1 MQYFGGK
8 QRIAK
13 QLVSF
18 LKPYQEGYQGFFEPF
33 VGGCNIIPEMSGKRI
48 AGDVNGYII
57 EMYKA
62 LQQGWLPPQ
71 SMSEEQYQYIKEHK
85 SEKPALTGFTGIG
98 CSYSGKW
105 FGGFARNATGR
116 NYCLNAYNSV
126 VKLSVR
132 LHGITFMCLNYKNVA
147 PKDFLIYCDPP
158 YSGTCGYTAAGS
170 FDTEHFWNTMRKW
183 SRNNLVF
190 ISEYTAPDDFECVW
204 QTETKLDIRDKDN
217 VKQTRTEKL
226 FRVKQ

>member
-18 LKPYQEGYQGFFEPF
+18 LQPYQEGRVGFFEPF

-62 LQQGWLPPQ
+62 LQQGWMPPKNL
-71 SMSEEQYQYIKEHK
+71 SEEHYQYVKDHK
-85 SEKPALTGFTGIG
+85 DENKALTGFVGIG

-105 FGGFARNATGR
+105 FGGYARNATGR
-116 NYCLNAYNSV
+116 NYCLNAYNSLM
-126 VKLSVR
+126 KLSPKLR
-132 LHGITFMCLNYKNVA
+132 GITFRCLDYKNIVL
-147 PKDFLIYCDPP
+147 KDFLVYCDPP
-158 YSGTCGYTAAGS
+158 YSGTCGYSAAGS
-170 FDTEHFWNTMRKW
+170 FDTEYFWRVMRIW
-183 SRNNLVF
+183 SKNNLVF
-190 ISEYTAPDDFECVW
+190 ISEYYAPDDFECVW
-204 QTETKLDIRDKDN
+204 QMETKLDIKNKDMKKE
-217 VKQTRTEKL
+217 VRLEK
-226 FRVKQ
+226 